1 LAAWW
6 SNAHKANHIMA
17 KPNPFKHL
25 RSTDLRGLAK
35 LATQATVDVTKIAEG
50 VTQSVWSTLGAPS
63 GKGKDQTRGTTRGI
77 TGLVYKSILSLT
89 QLVGKGTESLLTS
102 LQPLLKKIDLDSDT
116 PQESAPRE
124 AVLAALNGV
133 MGDRLAESD
142 NPLATPMTL
151 RFQNNALNWEAMP
164 DKALLTGKVLVVI
177 HGLCMNDLQWSAK
190 YEGMAIN
197 HAETLATELGY
208 TPIYVRYN
216 TGLHTSQNG
225 HELANQL
232 ELLTAMWPMPIAE
245 ISVLSHSMGGLVMRS
260 AVLVAQ
266 QSGRHW
272 VKKLKNIV
280 FLGTPHHGA
289 PLEKAG
295 NWIDTL
301 LGATPYSAPFK
312 KLAELR
318 SSGITDLRF
327 GYVLDSDWQ
336 GQDRFKTRTKQEQD
350 RHGHLP
356 LPEGIACFTVAATL
370 AVKRSLLADRLVG
383 DGLVPLNSALGVHRD
398 AKRCLAFA
406 KPAQLIVY
414 RTNHVALLGSAEV
427 GEQLVAWL
435 NPV

>member
-1 LAAWW
+1 
-6 SNAHKANHIMA
+6 MA
-17 KPNPFKHL
+17 KPNPPNPFRHL
-25 RSTDLRGLAK
+25 RSTDLRGLTK
-35 LATQATVDVTKIAEG
+35 LATQATVGVTNIAEG
-50 VTQSVWSTLGAPS
+50 VTQSVWRTMGAPN
-63 GKGKDQTRGTTRGI
+63 GKGEDKDNDHSRSEIRGI
-77 TGLVYKSILSLT
+77 TGLVYKSIRGVT
-89 QLVGKGTESLLTS
+89 QLLGKGAESLLTS
-102 LQPLLKKIDLDSDT
+102 LQPLLDKIDHE

-151 RFQNNALNWEAMP
+151 RVHQRGISETLNWEAMP
-164 DKALLTGKVLVVI
+164 DKALLTGKILIVI
-177 HGLCMNDLQWSAK
+177 HGLCMNDLQWTVKNAD
-190 YEGMAIN
+190 GTVN
-197 HAETLATELGY
+197 HADTLADKLGY

-216 TGLHTSQNG
+216 TGLHASQNG

-232 ELLTAMWPMPIAE
+232 ELLSAVWPIPIEE

-260 AVLVAQ
+260 AVQVAL

-280 FLGTPHHGA
+280 FLGTPHQGA

-301 LGATPYSAPFK
+301 LGATSYSAPFK

-336 GQDRFKTRTKQEQD
+336 GQDRFKSKTKQEQD
-350 RHGHLP
+350 RHEYLP
-356 LPEGIACFTVAATL
+356 LPEGIACFTVAATM
-370 AVKRSLLADRLVG
+370 AARRSLLADRLVG
-383 DGLVPLNSALGVHRD
+383 DGLVPLNSALGVHSD
-398 AKRCLAFA
+398 PKRSLAFA
-406 KPAQLIVY
+406 KSSQLIVY
-414 RTNHVALLGSAEV
+414 RTSHMALLGSTQV

-435 NPV
+435 TPV